1 MSNRFPSKQ
10 NNNVFFNLGDSRN
23 PSEALPTP
31 NPMPTPVTNGSVTYS
46 DESQNESEND
56 KAVKFGT
63 SEALEEVM
71 KLTDVGA
78 MTRLLHECIAYQRAL
93 DLDLENLLSHRY
105 DLDKQLHHLQ
115 KSAEVL
121 DIVKGESDHVLSN
134 VRSTSGLADHVSGK
148 VRELDLAQSRVNDTL
163 LRIDAI
169 VERGNCIEGVKKA
182 MENEDFES
190 AASYVQTF
198 LQIDARYKE
207 SGSDQ
212 RDQLLA
218 SKKQLEGIV
227 RKRLAAAVDQRDHQ
241 TILRFIRLYAPLG
254 LEEEGLQVYVGYLK
268 KVISM
273 RSRVE
278 FDHVVELMEQASAS
292 GLGNQNEQVN
302 FVGCLTN
309 LFKDIVLAVEEN
321 NEILQS
327 LCGEDGIVYAIC
339 ELQEEC
345 DSRGS
350 LILKKY
356 MEYRQLGKLTSEI
369 NAQSKNLLAVG
380 APEGP
385 DPRDVELYLEEMLSL
400 MQLGEDYTEFM
411 LSKIRGLSS
420 VDPELLP
427 RATKSFKSGN
437 FNKVVQ
443 DITGFYVILEGFFM
457 VENVRK
463 AINID
468 EQVPDSLTTSM
479 VDDVF
484 YVLQSC
490 CRRAIS
496 TSNIN
501 SVIAVLSGAS
511 SLLANE
517 YHEALQQKMREP
529 NLGAKLFLGG
539 VGQQKTGTEIATA
552 LNNMDISG
560 EYVLKL
566 RHEIEEQCAEVFPAP
581 ADRERIKSC
590 LSELGDMSNNFKQ
603 LLNGG
608 MEQLVATVTPRIRP
622 VLDSVATISYEL
634 SEAEYA
640 DNEVNDPWVQRL
652 LHAVETNAGW
662 LQPVMTANNYD
673 SFVHLVIDFITK
685 RLEVIMM
692 QKRFSQLG
700 GLQLDR
706 DARTLVSH
714 FSGMTQRTV
723 RDKFA
728 RLTQMATILNLE
740 KVSEILDFWGEN
752 SGPMTWRLTPAEV
765 RRVLGL
771 RVDFRPEAIAAI
783 KL

>member
-1 MSNRFPSKQ
+1 M
-10 NNNVFFNLGDSRN
+10 
-23 PSEALPTP
+23 
-31 NPMPTPVTNGSVTYS
+31 
-46 DESQNESEND
+46 ESEQPSIR
-56 KAVKFGT
+56 FGT
-63 SEALEEVM
+63 QEALEHVRG
-71 KLTDVGA
+71 LTDVGA

-93 DLDLENLLSHRY
+93 DLDLDNLLSQRS
-105 DLDKQLHHLQ
+105 DLDKQLSNLQ
-115 KSAEVL
+115 KSSQVL
-121 DIVKGESDHVLSN
+121 EIVKADADHVLSN
-134 VRSTSGLADHVSGK
+134 VASTCDLADHVSAK
-148 VRELDLAQSRVNDTL
+148 VRELDLAQSRVKSTL
-163 LRIDAI
+163 LRLDAI
-169 VERGNCIEGVKKA
+169 VERSNCIDGVKQA
-182 MENEDFES
+182 LDGQDYES
-190 AASYVQTF
+190 AAKYVQTF
-198 LQIDARYKE
+198 IQIDSEYKD

-212 RDQLLA
+212 RDQLME
-218 SKKQLEGIV
+218 SKKQLESIV
-227 RKRLAAAVDQRDHQ
+227 RKKLSAAVDQRDHPNV
-241 TILRFIRLYAPLG
+241 LRFIMLYTPLG
-254 LEEEGLQVYVGYLK
+254 LEEEGLQVYVSYLR
-268 KVISM
+268 KVIGM
-273 RSRVE
+273 RSRLE
-278 FDHVVELMEQASAS
+278 FEHLLELMEQSSQTQA
-292 GLGNQNEQVN
+292 VN

-321 NEILQS
+321 NEILRG

-345 DSRGS
+345 DSRGT

-356 MEYRQLGKLTSEI
+356 MEYRKLPKLSSEI
-369 NAQSKNLLAVG
+369 NAQNMNLLDVG
-380 APEGP
+380 VAGVGSEGP
-385 DPRDVELYLEEMLSL
+385 DPREVELILEEILSL

-411 LSKIRGLSS
+411 VSKIKGLSN
-420 VDPELLP
+420 VDPDLGP
-427 RATKSFKSGN
+427 RATKAFRSGSFS
-437 FNKVVQ
+437 KVVQ

-463 AINID
+463 AIRID
-468 EQVPDSLTTSM
+468 EHVPDSLTTSM

-490 CRRAIS
+490 LRRAIS
-496 TSNIN
+496 TLNIS

-511 SLLANE
+511 SLLSNE

-539 VGQQKTGTEIATA
+539 VGVQKTGTEIATV
-552 LNNMDISG
+552 LNNMDVSS

-566 RHEIEEQCAEVFPAP
+566 KHEIEEQCLEVFPAP
-581 ADRERIKSC
+581 ADREKVKSC
-590 LSELGDMSNNFKQ
+590 LSELGDMSNTFKQ
-603 LLNGG
+603 ALNAGL
-608 MEQLVATVTPRIRP
+608 EQLVATVTPRIRP
-622 VLDSVATISYEL
+622 VLDNVATIGYEL

-640 DNEVNDPWVQRL
+640 ENEVNDPWVQRL
-652 LHAVETNAGW
+652 LHAVETNAAW
-662 LQPVMTANNYD
+662 LQSLMTANNYD
-673 SFVHLVIDFITK
+673 SFIHLVIEFLVK

-706 DARTLVSH
+706 DCRALVSH
-714 FSGMTQRTV
+714 FSSMTQRTV

-771 RVDFRPEAIAAI
+771 RVDFKPEAIAAL

>member
-1 MSNRFPSKQ
+1 M
-10 NNNVFFNLGDSRN
+10 V
-23 PSEALPTP
+23 ATP
-31 NPMPTPVTNGSVTYS
+31 NGAVTKSPKPHS
-46 DESQNESEND
+46 QPLQEEPQQEDETTLNSPSI
-56 KAVKFGT
+56 KFGT
-63 SEALEEVM
+63 PEALDHVRN
-71 KLTDVGA
+71 LTDVGA
-78 MTRLLHECIAYQRAL
+78 MTRLLHECIAYQRGL
-93 DLDLENLLSHRY
+93 DLNLDTLLSQRS
-105 DLDKQLHHLQ
+105 DLDKNLHHLQ
-115 KSAEVL
+115 KSADVL
-121 DIVKGESDHVLSN
+121 EIVKADFDHMHSN
-134 VRSTSGLADHVSGK
+134 VRSTCDLADHVSAK
-148 VRELDLAQSRVNDTL
+148 VRELDLAQSRVNSTL
-163 LRIDAI
+163 SRIDAI
-169 VERGNCIEGVKKA
+169 VERGNCIEGVKNALEK
-182 MENEDFES
+182 EDYES
-190 AASYVQTF
+190 AAKYVQTF
-198 LQIDARYKE
+198 LQIDAKYKD

-212 RDQLLA
+212 REQLLA
-218 SKKQLEGIV
+218 SKRTLEGIV
-227 RKRLAAAVDQRDHQ
+227 GKKLSAAVDSRDHS
-241 TILRFIRLYAPLG
+241 TILRFIRLFSPLG

-273 RSRVE
+273 RSRLE
-278 FDHVVELMEQASAS
+278 FENLVELMEQSYNNS
-292 GLGNQNEQVN
+292 NVSSNVN
-302 FVGCLTN
+302 FVGGLTN
-309 LFKDIVLAVEEN
+309 LFKDIVLAIEEN
-321 NEILQS
+321 DEILRG

-356 MEYRQLGKLTSEI
+356 MDYRKLGKLASEI
-369 NAQSKNLLAVG
+369 NAQNKNLLAVG

-385 DPRDVELYLEEMLSL
+385 DPREIELYLEEILSL

-411 LSKIRGLSS
+411 VSKIKGLSS
-420 VDPELLP
+420 VDPELVP
-427 RATKSFKSGN
+427 RATKSFRSGS
-437 FNKVVQ
+437 FSRVVQ
-443 DITGFYVILEGFFM
+443 EITGFYVILEGFFM

-463 AINID
+463 AIKID
-468 EQVPDSLTTSM
+468 EHVPDSLTTST

-490 CRRAIS
+490 LRRAIS
-496 TSNIN
+496 TSNVN
-501 SVIAVLSGAS
+501 SVIAVLSAAG
-511 SLLANE
+511 SLLSNE
-517 YHEALQQKMREP
+517 YHEALQQKMREL

-539 VGQQKTGTEIATA
+539 VGVQRTGTEFATA
-552 LNNMDISG
+552 LNNMDVSG

-566 RHEIEEQCAEVFPAP
+566 KHEIEEQCAEAFPAS
-581 ADRERIKSC
+581 ADRERVKSC
-590 LSELGDMSNNFKQ
+590 LSELGDVSNTFKQ
-603 LLNGG
+603 ALNAG

-652 LHAVETNAGW
+652 LHSVETNVSW
-662 LQPVMTANNYD
+662 LQPLMTANNYD
-673 SFVHLVIDFITK
+673 SFVHLVIDFIVK

-706 DARTLVSH
+706 DVRALVSH
-714 FSGMTQRTV
+714 FSSMTQRTV

-771 RVDFRPEAIAAI
+771 RVDFKPEAIAAL